1 MVVDYLKK
9 GRENAIPSKVLAEAC
24 GYSSTRELQ
33 AEIARERA
41 AGEVILSTTSNGGG
55 YFLPGSEDEVRQ
67 FITTL
72 SHRAGNTFAA
82 IKSAKAFLEQ
92 MPGQERMEGV

>member
-55 YFLPGSEDEVRQ
+55 YFLPAQKMKSGSLLQHCPIGQV
-67 FITTL
+67 IL
-72 SHRAGNTFAA
+72 SP
-82 IKSAKAFLEQ
+82 L
-92 MPGQERMEGV
+92 